1 MYRLG
6 RFLQAVVEE
15 RPTED
20 GAVCGS
26 GFGMWSGEKG
36 LVTPVEIT
44 WEEQIFS
51 KESIRVFENSGA
63 KPTPH
68 STYRLRCAV
77 FVKHINISLCNM

>member
-1 MYRLG
+1 MFRLG

-20 GAVCGS
+20 GVVVYGS

-36 LVTPVEIT
+36 TVTPVET
-44 WEEQIFS
+44 SWEEQLIN
-51 KESIRVFENSGA
+51 KESIQVFENSGA

-68 STYRLRCAV
+68 STYRLRYAV
-77 FVKHINISLCNM
+77 F

>member
-1 MYRLG
+1 MFVFRLG

-15 RPTED
+15 RPTEED
-20 GAVCGS
+20 VVCGS

-36 LVTPVEIT
+36 TVTPVEIK

-51 KESIRVFENSGA
+51 KESIQVFENSGA

-68 STYRLRCAV
+68 STYRLRYAV
-77 FVKHINISLCNM
+77 FE

>member
-1 MYRLG
+1 MFRLG

-20 GAVCGS
+20 GVVYGS

-36 LVTPVEIT
+36 MVTPVET
-44 WEEQIFS
+44 SWEEQLIN
-51 KESIRVFENSGA
+51 KESIQVFENSGA

-68 STYRLRCAV
+68 STYRLRYAV
-77 FVKHINISLCNM
+77 F